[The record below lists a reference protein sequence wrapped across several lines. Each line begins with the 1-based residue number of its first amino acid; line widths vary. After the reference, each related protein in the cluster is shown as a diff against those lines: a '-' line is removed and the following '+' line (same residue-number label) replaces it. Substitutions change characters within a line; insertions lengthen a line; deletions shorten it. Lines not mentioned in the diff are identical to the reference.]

1 MSKTTRF
8 YIGVI
13 YFSVL
18 NCLFYTGIFSL
29 LEFVI
34 FRQIKFHITI
44 LGGLIF
50 MITELLYKRNE
61 LIDMLNEYVE
71 IDKDGR

>member
-1 MSKTTRF
+1 MSKTKRF

-29 LEFVI
+29 LEFMI

-44 LGGLIF
+44 LGGLLF
-50 MITELLYKRNE
+50 MTILLLHKRNE
-61 LIDMLNEYVE
+61 LIELLNECKE